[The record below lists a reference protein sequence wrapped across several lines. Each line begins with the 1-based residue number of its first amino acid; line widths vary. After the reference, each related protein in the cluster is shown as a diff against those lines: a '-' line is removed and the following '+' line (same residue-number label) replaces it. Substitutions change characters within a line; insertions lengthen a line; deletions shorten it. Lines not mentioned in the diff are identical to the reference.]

1 MYLKL
6 SCLNLVLSSDE
17 LRVVTLVYK
26 DFTIG
31 LLWDKHKNRWKNK
44 IKKKP
49 CFANSAIQ
57 ILI

>member
-31 LLWDKHKNRWKNK
+31 LL
-44 IKKKP
+44 
-49 CFANSAIQ
+49 
-57 ILI
+57 